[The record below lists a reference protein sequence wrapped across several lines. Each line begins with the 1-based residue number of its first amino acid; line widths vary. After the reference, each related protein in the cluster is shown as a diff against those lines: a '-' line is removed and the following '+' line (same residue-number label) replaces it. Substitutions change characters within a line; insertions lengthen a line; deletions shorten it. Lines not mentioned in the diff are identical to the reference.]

1 MMIKVK
7 IGHITMDGLP
17 FIIFLQKFHFLN
29 VFLRKNKSI
38 LVNNLLVCTHKF
50 VAVVC
55 VFFLIDVYNLIL
67 FFEKV
72 KLRYNSLS

>member
-1 MMIKVK
+1 
-7 IGHITMDGLP
+7 
-17 FIIFLQKFHFLN
+17 

-38 LVNNLLVCTHKF
+38 FVNNLLVCTHKF